1 MIEIPDRL
9 TPLKQRLE
17 AGEDVTQDD
26 LRRLAVLQ
34 ALDVASMNEQF
45 VKDSLAREVEHNEL
59 LNQI

>member
-34 ALDVASMNEQF
+34 ALDVAAMNEQF